1 MKATELLSD
10 ELTAAPRQSGY
21 ELNIV
26 GVYQDPLTQSWGLP
40 MCRLATDLVGED
52 LVHNTW
58 YDVHSLSDLGIL
70 LPAVRAALV
79 ADVIVVS
86 VYAADEL
93 PLDLYVWINAWLPRR
108 NSREGAFTALI
119 GAEKPQDSQ
128 SVRTLKYSLKRAG
141 HHCSVRPPTTKLT
154 NPWPRNTTEWENQ
167 KTYSAF
173 RGLLRVT
180 HFWVECSTLYLII
193 ICNRCWIWFS

>member
-1 MKATELLSD
+1 MKALELLSD
-10 ELTAAPRQSGY
+10 EMTVAPRESGY

-26 GVYQDPLTQSWGLP
+26 GVYQDPLTQSWGVP
-40 MCRLATDLVGED
+40 MCRLAMHLAGED
-52 LVHNTW
+52 LVRNTW

-70 LPAVRAALV
+70 LAAVRAALA

-119 GAEKPQDSQ
+119 GADQPQDSQ
-128 SVRTLKYSLKRAG
+128 SVRTHDYLHAVARKAQLDFIPLLKPVSMRKSEQRGRMAAG
-141 HHCSVRPPTTKLT
+141 GGDLC
-154 NPWPRNTTEWENQ
+154 
-167 KTYSAF
+167 
-173 RGLLRVT
+173 
-180 HFWVECSTLYLII
+180 
-193 ICNRCWIWFS
+193 

>member
-10 ELTAAPRQSGY
+10 EMTVALRESGY

-40 MCRLATDLVGED
+40 MCRLAAQLAGED
-52 LVHNTW
+52 LIRNTW

-70 LPAVRAALV
+70 LAAVRAALV

-86 VYAADEL
+86 VYAADQL
-93 PLDLYVWINAWLPRR
+93 PLDLYVWIDAWLPRR
-108 NSREGAFTALI
+108 NAREGAFTALI

-128 SVRTLKYSLKRAG
+128 SVHTRDYLHAVAHKARLDFM
-141 HHCSVRPPTTKLT
+141 P
-154 NPWPRNTTEWENQ
+154 
-167 KTYSAF
+167 
-173 RGLLRVT
+173 LLRSV
-180 HFWVECSTLYLII
+180 SMG
-193 ICNRCWIWFS
+193 